1 MSLNHFEY
9 ILFYSYILFT
19 ISYFPGVN
27 DGASTSKDENWEP
40 IEDNLNYHVLK
51 LPRES
56 INVVDNG
63 RLFEDFLDNG
73 LRNVIVVGIDLEWKP
88 SFGNKI

>member
-1 MSLNHFEY
+1 MLLHIFSI
-9 ILFYSYILFT
+9 IL
-19 ISYFPGVN
+19 YFAGVS
-27 DGASTSKDENWEP
+27 DGASTSRDENWEP
-40 IEDNLNYHVLK
+40 IEDNINYHTLK

-63 RLFEDFLDNG
+63 RFFEEFLDNG
-73 LRNVIVVGIDLEWKP
+73 LKNITIVGIDLEWKP